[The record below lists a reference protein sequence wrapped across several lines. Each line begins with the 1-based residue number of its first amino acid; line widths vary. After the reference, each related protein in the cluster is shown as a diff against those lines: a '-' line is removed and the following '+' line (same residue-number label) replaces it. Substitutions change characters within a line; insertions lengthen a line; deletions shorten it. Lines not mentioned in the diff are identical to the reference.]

1 MAALKENVSPAT
13 CTTTIKQLKK
23 NKLKTPKRNNDGA
36 PFKPKE
42 DNQIIEIKEGQ
53 DVIEIKENKEHQKT
67 EDQDYE
73 VVTESGAVLDILNVN
88 KLPSGMEQSAA
99 RLDDHDY
106 VSTRPKRKL
115 DHDDSEE
122 PKPKKKLTLFLKVHN
137 LLIEEIDQVTN
148 ITTCNQDHNKWIT
161 VNFK

>member
-1 MAALKENVSPAT
+1 M
-13 CTTTIKQLKK
+13 
-23 NKLKTPKRNNDGA
+23 
-36 PFKPKE
+36 
-42 DNQIIEIKEGQ
+42 
-53 DVIEIKENKEHQKT
+53 IEIKENKEHQKT

-73 VVTESGAVLDILNVN
+73 VVTESDVADAVLDIINVN
-88 KLPSGMEQSAA
+88 KPPSGIEQLAA

-122 PKPKKKLTLFLKVHN
+122 PKPKKKLTLFQKVHN

-148 ITTCNQDHNKWIT
+148 ITT
-161 VNFK
+161 

>member
-23 NKLKTPKRNNDGA
+23 DKLKTPKRNNDGA

-53 DVIEIKENKEHQKT
+53 DVIKIKENKKHQKT

-73 VVTESGAVLDILNVN
+73 VVTESDMADAVLDILNVN
-88 KLPSGMEQSAA
+88 KLPSGMEQLAA
-99 RLDDHDY
+99 RLEDQDY

-115 DHDDSEE
+115 DHNDSEE
-122 PKPKKKLTLFLKVHN
+122 PKP
-137 LLIEEIDQVTN
+137 
-148 ITTCNQDHNKWIT
+148 
-161 VNFK
+161 

>member
-1 MAALKENVSPAT
+1 MFHL
-13 CTTTIKQLKK
+13 KQLKK
-23 NKLKTPKRNNDGA
+23 NKLKTPNRNNDGA
-36 PFKPKE
+36 SFKPKE

-73 VVTESGAVLDILNVN
+73 VVTASDVADAVLDILNVN
-88 KLPSGMEQSAA
+88 KLPSGMEQLAA
-99 RLDDHDY
+99 RLDDQDY

-122 PKPKKKLTLFLKVHN
+122 PKPKKTLTLFQKVHN

-148 ITTCNQDHNKWIT
+148 ITTCNQDQNKWIT